1 VNPWARSATT
11 MLVLLV
17 WIGGAD
23 ARRLYTITVE
33 WESPRIEAFGT
44 PFRMQLGTLKQIRIV
59 ANEDER
65 KAIVDQ
71 WGGQVG
77 DEIDSST
84 RVEMGGLSGWDY
96 TVMLR
101 AYTSLQNRDT
111 LFSATIL
118 DLERSDVAAA
128 EVRLPPEGEAAAAER
143 LAHMVSRL
151 LAPRAS
157 VSRWDSR
164 RYGTVILD
172 AGEVDGMAVGQGL
185 VRTVDGS
192 DVGRLRV
199 TSVQSDESEALVEFG
214 DIEVGD
220 DFTVVVHEIPP
231 SRVSP
236 LYVRAPG
243 VAGEFSVWVDGA
255 LLGISKSG
263 YAEVIV
269 WPGMHEVKLTGAV
282 VYEERV
288 EVGPTGYQLIVERQH
303 SLQVNSSVQGEVH
316 VRSVGVVE
324 WQSLGTTGMTYDLPP
339 GSYQIRVI
347 ADGYLPWLHPVQ
359 VSESGTKS
367 VNVDLTS
374 TTGMVRI
381 PGGPFRIGHPAVNE
395 QRQRNIV
402 LDDYWID
409 THEVTAA
416 TYRQFDPRYSPPASY
431 EQSAPVV
438 GVSYYQARDFCRAA
452 GKRLPSEDEWERA
465 CRGETGARFG
475 YGEYYDPLLTDARTE
490 NQAGSAP
497 SLNLPPTA
505 HGIYGMSGGVWEWCE
520 SNSTE
525 PDSENQRALRGG
537 AWRMKEPATRSD
549 CVFRLVMSANKEGTT
564 PFGFRCAADAD

>member
-1 VNPWARSATT
+1 MIQWTRSATT

-17 WIGGAD
+17 WVSGAD

-33 WESPRIEAFGT
+33 WESPQIEAFGT
-44 PFRMQLGTLKQIRIV
+44 PFRMQLGTLQQIRIV

-77 DEIDSST
+77 DEIESST

-118 DLERSDVAAA
+118 DLERSDVATA

-143 LAHMVSRL
+143 LAHLVSRL
-151 LAPRAS
+151 LPPRAS

-172 AGEVDGMAVGQGL
+172 AGEVDGMAVGQSL

-199 TSVQSDESEALVEFG
+199 TRVQADESEALVEFG
-214 DIEVGD
+214 DIEEGD
-220 DFTVVVHEIPP
+220 DFTVVVPEIAP
-231 SRVSP
+231 SRASP

-243 VAGEFSVWVDGA
+243 AAGEFSVWVDGA
-255 LLGISKSG
+255 LLGISRNG
-263 YAEVIV
+263 YAEVMV
-269 WPGMHEVKLTGAV
+269 WPGVHEVKLTGSV
-282 VYEERV
+282 EYEERV
-288 EVGPTGYQLIVERQH
+288 EVGPTGYQLIVQSQH
-303 SLQVNSSVQGEVH
+303 SLRVNSPVQGQVH
-316 VRSVGVVE
+316 VRPAGAVE
-324 WQSLGTTGMTYDLPP
+324 WQSLGTTEQTYDLPP
-339 GSYQIRVI
+339 GSYQIKVV
-347 ADGYLPWLHPVQ
+347 ADGYLSWMRSVKVPA
-359 VSESGTKS
+359 SGSKS
-367 VNVDLTS
+367 INVNLTS
-374 TTGMVRI
+374 TAAMIRI
-381 PGGPFRIGHPAVNE
+381 PGGPFRIGHPAVEE
-395 QRQRNIV
+395 QRQRNVV

-416 TYRQFDPRYSPPASY
+416 TYRQFDPRYAPPISY
-431 EQSAPVV
+431 DQNAPVV

-465 CRGETGARFG
+465 CRGATGARFG

-490 NQAGSAP
+490 QQAGPVPRSD
-497 SLNLPPTA
+497 LPPTA
-505 HGIYGMSGGVWEWCE
+505 HGVYGMTGGVWEWCE

-537 AWRMKEPATRSD
+537 AWRMKDPATRSD
-549 CVFRLVMSANKEGTT
+549 CVYRLVISANKEGTT
-564 PFGFRCAADAD
+564 PFGFRCAADAE